1 MPTSPVPRSFGRKAT
16 TARQRKAID
25 LLANGLTAEQAA
37 QELGGITVNG
47 VRKLWNRALAAQAA
61 DLRDADAYERGLTV
75 VMLRLEKMLAAW
87 MPKAL
92 ALDKDAA
99 DIALRTIGLV
109 MKVCGYDT
117 QGSRPQR
124 DDGDVTSDSAGEVLP
139 ESAIKAILDRLEVT
153 AGKLNAPETIVIA
166 GEIVDNEHE
175 GPTDIPEPTE
185 IPEPEQEKQQ

>member
-1 MPTSPVPRSFGRKAT
+1 MATSPVPRSFGRKAT

-124 DDGDVTSDSAGEVLP
+124 DDGDGPGDNAGEVLP

-166 GEIVDNEHE
+166 GEIVDEHE